1 VLEENAGRWESA
13 SARDLARVE
22 ALARAVVGR
31 LLHEPTIRLRSLDA
45 ERVHGSI
52 ELLRD
57 LFALRGE
64 GPSWG
69 ADARHDEAAGRGD
82 THDNVRELRSGKP

>member
-1 VLEENAGRWESA
+1 M
-13 SARDLARVE
+13 
-22 ALARAVVGR
+22 
-31 LLHEPTIRLRSLDA
+31 HEPTIRLKSLEA

-64 GPSWG
+64 ERGE
-69 ADARHDEAAGRGD
+69 ADAAAPA
-82 THDNVRELRSGKP
+82 DNVRELRSGKP